1 VIDAKSLRTL
11 IPSYLARQRW
21 FAGDKPPSSVEVVVQ
36 EELRMPWPALEL
48 VIVEADGRRYQLL
61 VGARPAGEE
70 PEFLQGSDYA
80 VLGDVRTAKG
90 KALAY
95 DGLQDAELALALL
108 SEVSHGDERA
118 EWVRPVTA
126 EQSNTSL
133 VFEDRLIL
141 KVFRR
146 LHAGGPNP
154 DVEVSLAL
162 DDVGFNHIAPPL
174 AVWRRDEDDLAILQ
188 PFLAGGTEGWALALT
203 SIRDLYAARVEP
215 AAAGGDFASEAERLG
230 EMTGRMHA
238 ALAEAF
244 GTEPGDPGA
253 WAAAMREQLDRV
265 AAKSPWRAGVTA
277 AISGLGKLADAGPAI
292 RVHGDYHLGQ
302 VMRVETGWFVLDF
315 EGEPSRPLEERR
327 RTSSPL
333 RDVAGIL
340 RSFHYATQV
349 VLQERDEAEREELAV
364 LAAAWEDRNRA
375 AFLRGYQ
382 EAKGVDDLLP
392 EDPRAFITVLTA
404 YELDKAVYEVGY
416 ERDHRPDWI
425 AIPLAAI
432 RRSVGRE

>member
-1 VIDAKSLRTL
+1 MIDTKSLRSL
-11 IPSYLARQRW
+11 IPAYLSRQRW
-21 FAGDKPPSSVEVVVQ
+21 FAGDTAPKSVDVVTQ
-36 EELRMPWPALEL
+36 EALCDSWPGFEL

-61 VGARPAGEE
+61 VGVRPANVE

-80 VLGDVRTAKG
+80 VLGEVRTAKG
-90 KALAY
+90 KGLAY
-95 DGLQDAELALALL
+95 DGLQDADLALALL
-108 SEVSHGDERA
+108 TEVSHGDETA
-118 EWVRPVTA
+118 AWVRPVTA

-146 LHAGGPNP
+146 LHAGPNP
-154 DVEVSLAL
+154 DVEVTLAL

-174 AVWRRDEDDLAILQ
+174 AVWRREGDDLAILQ
-188 PFLAGGTEGWALALT
+188 PFLAGGAEGWALALT

-215 AAAGGDFASEAERLG
+215 VGAGGDFASEAERLG
-230 EMTGRMHA
+230 EMTGRMHV

-244 GTEPGDPGA
+244 GIEPGDPEA
-253 WAAAMREQLDRV
+253 WATGMRQQLDRV
-265 AAKSPWRAGVTA
+265 AARSPWRAGVTE
-277 AISGLGKLADAGPAI
+277 AISNLAKLSDPGPAI

-333 RDVAGIL
+333 RDVAGML

-349 VLQERDEAEREELAV
+349 VLRERDEAERDELAS
-364 LAAAWEDRNRA
+364 LASAWEDRNRA
-375 AFLRGYQ
+375 AFLRGYR
-382 EAKGVDDLLP
+382 EAKGIDDLLP
-392 EDPRAFITVLTA
+392 SDSAAVLGVLTA
-404 YELDKAVYEVGY
+404 YELDKAVYELGY
-416 ERDHRPDWI
+416 ERDHRPDWA

-432 RRSVGRE
+432 RRALGKD